1 MTTILGFGPVGAAI
15 CDRLLK
21 AGRNVKVVQRN
32 LPPGLPT
39 GIQFQ
44 SCDILN
50 PEALKAAVAGSSQVV
65 LAVGFEYREK
75 VWERAWPLAMANT
88 LQACHEANARM
99 VFVDNMYMY
108 GPQVGPL
115 REDMALSTL
124 SGKVGA
130 RVTATRLW
138 QIATAEGRVKVAAV
152 RGSDFY
158 GPGALQS
165 QLGAQAFGNLANGKE
180 AMLILPAD
188 LPHDM
193 VYVPDFA
200 RAVVSLLDAPDDC
213 FNQAWH
219 VPVAPTLT
227 ARKILAL
234 GAEAIDVPLKIS
246 ELPLALLPFIGLVSP
261 FMREASKVKFLFDR
275 PYQVD
280 ASKFKQRFWS
290 DPTSY
295 EIGAATTARSF
306 LSGSER

>member
-1 MTTILGFGPVGAAI
+1 VGAAT

-32 LPPGLPT
+32 RPTALPIGV
-39 GIQFQ
+39 QFQ
-44 SCDILN
+44 PCDILDA
-50 PEALKAAVAGSSQVV
+50 EALKAAVAGSSQVV

-75 VWERAWPLAMANT
+75 VWERAWPLAMANK

-108 GPQVGPL
+108 GPQVAPL

-124 SGKVGA
+124 GGKVGA
-130 RVTATRLW
+130 RVTTTRLW
-138 QIATAEGRVKVAAV
+138 QNAAVERHVKVAAV
-152 RGSDFY
+152 RGSNIY
-158 GPGALQS
+158 GPGTEGS
-165 QLGAQAFGNLANGKE
+165 HFGAQAFGNLAKGKA
-180 AMLILPAD
+180 AMLILPPD
-188 LPHDM
+188 IPHDM

-200 RAVVSLLDAPDDC
+200 RAIVSLLDASDDC

-219 VPVAPTLT
+219 VPVSPTLT
-227 ARKILAL
+227 PHEILVL
-234 GAEAIDVPLKIS
+234 GAQAINRPLKVS
-246 ELPLALLPFIGLVSP
+246 VLPLSILPVVGLVSQ
-261 FMREASKVKFLFDR
+261 FMRESSKVKFTFDR
-275 PYQVD
+275 PYYVD

-306 LSGSER
+306 FEQG